1 MTLFRCQTPVHK
13 AETLPSVEWTQ
24 ANIAKF
30 GGNPSQVVLWGHSAG
45 SVAVDYYN
53 FAYPRDPI
61 VKGLIMN
68 SGTAHLNQLVSQ
80 DTIYSNFTFVAT
92 NVGCGN
98 QTDAAAELACMRKVP
113 ADVIEDFVHA
123 YEDSGVSPSITF
135 SPTVDEVIVFGNYTE
150 RAALGALSTLVRPTH
165 TGYHPHQI
173 DSLFQPA
180 MISMTANE
188 GMFLAPYLPN
198 GSSQAIADQIS
209 YSYIWCPSIKTTYER
224 LAANRTTHRFFYA
237 GNFTNVSPKP
247 WMGAYHSSEL
257 PMVFGTHDLNGE
269 SGDFEVA
276 VSEAM
281 QDAYLAF
288 ARDGGKGL
296 EELNWEAYEMT
307 ERKVREYGITGVVEK
322 MVALTEI
329 EDECAALGLA

>member
-1 MTLFRCQTPVHK
+1 
-13 AETLPSVEWTQ
+13 
-24 ANIAKF
+24 
-30 GGNPSQVVLWGHSAG
+30 
-45 SVAVDYYN
+45 
-53 FAYPRDPI
+53 
-61 VKGLIMN
+61 MN

-80 DTIYSNFTFVAT
+80 DTTYSNFTFVAT

-150 RAALGALSTLVRPTH
+150 RAALGAISTL
-165 TGYHPHQI
+165 
-173 DSLFQPA
+173 PA
-180 MISMTANE
+180 MIGMTANE

-307 ERKVREYGITGVVEK
+307 ERKVREYAITGVVDK